1 MGKRRGEMFNP
12 YLGWMTPEQRE
23 RERKKIRRLEML
35 FILGM
40 TLPLGLGLF
49 VLFAVVIPGLVI

>member
-1 MGKRRGEMFNP
+1 MFNP